1 MGSGFGMGYY
11 LKLEWVSKK
20 GFPGANVL
28 NNLMTTREWE
38 ELTLLCCLRGGR
50 LLLTCRRLTP
60 RMARPAPCALSLS
73 LLTLPRSPYSDKVI
87 FSSTHKLLGENEKLK
102 THSCA
107 WTEHSTAQR
116 SCKSRQTGWVKWLNG

>member
-38 ELTLLCCLRGGR
+38 ELTLCVAYGEGGCC
-50 LLLTCRRLTP
+50 
-60 RMARPAPCALSLS
+60 RPAE
-73 LLTLPRSPYSDKVI
+73 
-87 FSSTHKLLGENEKLK
+87 G
-102 THSCA
+102 
-107 WTEHSTAQR
+107 
-116 SCKSRQTGWVKWLNG
+116 